1 MSILEVKN
9 IKYKYDKFEDASK
22 YALDDISFSIEEKEI
37 VALIGESGSGKST
50 LISHLNGLYKA
61 DSGNIIFKGK
71 SIYDKDFNLIDLRFR
86 CGIVFQ
92 YPEYQ
97 LFSETVIEDVAF
109 GAIKKGLSKDEA
121 YEKSLEILKMLGIAH
136 LRDETPFN
144 LSGGEKR
151 KVAFAGVFVMQPD
164 IMIFDEPDAGLDP
177 TSKEHFYNL
186 VKMLNEKYGT
196 TIIFITHNLDDVVE
210 YADKVIVLNEG
221 KVLKYGKTSEILLD
235 KNIMETANLELPYAA
250 KIYYKLI
257 EKGYKIDNSKL
268 RFDDIVEALK
278 KYHD

>member
-9 IKYKYDKFEDASK
+9 IKYKYDKFDDSSK
-22 YALDDISFSIEEKEI
+22 YALDGVSFDIEEKDF

-61 DSGNIIFKGK
+61 DSGDILFKGK
-71 SIYDKDFNLIDLRFR
+71 SIYDKDFNLTDLRFR

-97 LFSETVIEDVAF
+97 LFSETVVEDVAF
-109 GAIKKGLSKDEA
+109 GAIKKGLSKEEA
-121 YEKSLEILKMLGIAH
+121 HEKSLEILKMLGIEH
-136 LRDETPFN
+136 LKNETPFN

-177 TSKEHFYNL
+177 TSKDHFYEM
-186 VKMLNEKYGT
+186 VKMLNEKYGI
-196 TIIFITHNLDDVVE
+196 TIIYITHNLDDVIE
-210 YADKVIVLNEG
+210 YANKVIVLNEG
-221 KVLKYGKTSEILLD
+221 KVLKYGETYKILSD
-235 KNIMETANLELPYAA
+235 KDLMKSANLELPYAA
-250 KIYYKLI
+250 LIYYKLL
-257 EKGYKIDNSKL
+257 EKGHKIDSSKL
-268 RFDDIVEALK
+268 KFKDIVEALK
-278 KYHD
+278 IYHD

>member
-9 IKYKYDKFEDASK
+9 LKYKYDKYDNSSK
-22 YALDDISFSIEEKEI
+22 YALDGVSFDIEKKDF

-61 DSGNIIFKGK
+61 DSGDILFNGK
-71 SIYDKDFNLIDLRFR
+71 NIYDKDFNLTDLRFR

-109 GAIKKGLSKDEA
+109 GAIKKGMSKEDA
-121 YEKSLEILKMLGIAH
+121 YKKSLEILEMLSIEH
-136 LRDETPFN
+136 LKDETPFN

-186 VKMLNEKYGT
+186 VKMLNEKFGT
-196 TIIFITHNLDDVVE
+196 TIIYITHNLDDVIE
-210 YADKVIVLNEG
+210 YANKVIVLNKG
-221 KVLKYGKTSEILLD
+221 KVLRYGKTSEILLD
-235 KNIMETANLELPYAA
+235 KDVMKTANLELPYAVE
-250 KIYYKLI
+250 IYYKLL
-257 EKGYKIDNSKL
+257 EKGHNIENSNLK
-268 RFDDIVEALK
+268 FDDIVEALK

>member
-9 IKYKYDKFEDASK
+9 IKYKYDKFDDSSK
-22 YALDDISFSIEEKEI
+22 YALDGVSFDIEEKDF

-61 DSGNIIFKGK
+61 DSGDILFKGK
-71 SIYDKDFNLIDLRFR
+71 SIYDKDFNLTDLRFR

-97 LFSETVIEDVAF
+97 LFSETVVEDVAF
-109 GAIKKGLSKDEA
+109 GAIKKGLSKEEA
-121 YEKSLEILKMLGIAH
+121 YEKSLEILKMLGIEH
-136 LRDETPFN
+136 LKNETPFN

-177 TSKEHFYNL
+177 TSKDHFYEM
-186 VKMLNEKYGT
+186 VKMLNEKYGI
-196 TIIFITHNLDDVVE
+196 TIIYITHNLDDVIE
-210 YADKVIVLNEG
+210 YANKVIVLNEG
-221 KVLKYGKTSEILLD
+221 KVLKYGETYKILSD
-235 KNIMETANLELPYAA
+235 KDLMKSANLELPYAA
-250 KIYYKLI
+250 LIYYKLL
-257 EKGYKIDNSKL
+257 EKGHKIDSSKL
-268 RFDDIVEALK
+268 KFKDIVEALK
-278 KYHD
+278 IYHD

>member
-9 IKYKYDKFEDASK
+9 LKYKYDKYDNSSK
-22 YALDDISFSIEEKEI
+22 YALDGISFDIEKKDF

-61 DSGNIIFKGK
+61 DSGDILFNGK
-71 SIYDKDFNLIDLRFR
+71 NIYDKDFNLTDLRFR

-109 GAIKKGLSKDEA
+109 GAIKKGMSKEDA
-121 YEKSLEILKMLGIAH
+121 YKKSLEILKMLGIEH
-136 LRDETPFN
+136 LKDETPFN

-186 VKMLNEKYGT
+186 VKMLNEKFDT
-196 TIIFITHNLDDVVE
+196 TIIYITHNLDDVIE
-210 YADKVIVLNEG
+210 YANKVIVLNKG
-221 KVLKYGKTSEILLD
+221 KVLRYGKTSEILLD
-235 KNIMETANLELPYAA
+235 KDVMKTANLELPYAVE
-250 KIYYKLI
+250 IYYKLL
-257 EKGYKIDNSKL
+257 EKGHNIENSNLK
-268 RFDDIVEALK
+268 FDDIVEALK

>member
-9 IKYKYDKFEDASK
+9 IKYKYDKYDDSSK
-22 YALDDISFSIEEKEI
+22 YALDGVSFDIEEKDF

-61 DSGNIIFKGK
+61 DSGDILFKGK
-71 SIYDKDFNLIDLRFR
+71 SIYDKDFNLTDLRFR

-97 LFSETVIEDVAF
+97 LFSETVVEDVAF
-109 GAIKKGLSKDEA
+109 GAIKKGLSKEEA
-121 YEKSLEILKMLGIAH
+121 YEKSLEILKMLGIEH
-136 LRDETPFN
+136 LKNETPFN

-177 TSKEHFYNL
+177 TSKEHFYEM

-196 TIIFITHNLDDVVE
+196 TIIYITHNLDDVIE
-210 YADKVIVLNEG
+210 YANKVIVLNEG
-221 KVLKYGKTSEILLD
+221 KVLKYGETYKILSD
-235 KNIMETANLELPYAA
+235 KDLVKSANLELPYAA
-250 KIYYKLI
+250 LIYYKLL
-257 EKGYKIDNSKL
+257 EKGHKIDSSKL
-268 RFDDIVEALK
+268 KFKDIVEALK
-278 KYHD
+278 IYHD

>member
-9 IKYKYDKFEDASK
+9 LKYKYDKYDNSSK
-22 YALDDISFSIEEKEI
+22 YALDGINFDIEKKDF
-37 VALIGESGSGKST
+37 VALVGESGSGKST

-61 DSGNIIFKGK
+61 DSGDILFNGK
-71 SIYDKDFNLIDLRFR
+71 NIYDKDFNLTDLRFR

-109 GAIKKGLSKDEA
+109 GAIKKGMSKEDA
-121 YEKSLEILKMLGIAH
+121 YKKSLEILEMLGIEH
-136 LRDETPFN
+136 LKDETPFN

-186 VKMLNEKYGT
+186 VKMLNEKFDT
-196 TIIFITHNLDDVVE
+196 TIIYITHNLDDVIE
-210 YADKVIVLNEG
+210 YANKVIVLNKG
-221 KVLKYGKTSEILLD
+221 KVLRYGKTSEILSD
-235 KNIMETANLELPYAA
+235 KDVMKTANLELPYSVE
-250 KIYYKLI
+250 IYYKLL
-257 EKGYKIDNSKL
+257 ERGHNIDNSNLK
-268 RFDDIVEALK
+268 FNYIVEALK